1 MLWFGKQAKSSG
13 GGGDGDAIVP
23 GQLEVT
29 FDKDIAGS
37 KLDDLLKLASERS
50 STLEVFTE
58 ALGLKRE
65 MFQRLLPPEKTEAAF
80 SRDGF
85 NAVLETVFPARRK
98 LGETFAALSDD
109 ELQDAVL
116 TLVYGEGA
124 IGDRMAAFCELVP
137 KDKEHRKARRA
148 IWDLAAELLHFRDP
162 DRIPLMTRW
171 VWDVNT
177 STGALRE
184 FIRGNDSMETIPLE
198 PRPETFEGAR
208 VWFAEFLGERG
219 FYRDLPFLVDL
230 LQAHAYSDYV
240 KAMSSRIGMIDA
252 EFGAKHDPL
261 ELVLKLL
268 GIDVRTR
275 DLKEAESGEQQPTL
289 H

>member
-13 GGGDGDAIVP
+13 RGNGDAITP
-23 GQLEVT
+23 AELEVT

-37 KLDDLLKLASERS
+37 KLDELLGLLSDRGGV
-50 STLEVFTE
+50 EVVVE
-58 ALGLKRE
+58 ALSLKKQL
-65 MFQRLLPPEKTEAAF
+65 FLGLLPPEKTEAAF

-98 LGETFAALSDD
+98 LGETFAALDD
-109 ELQDAVL
+109 EGLRNLVFD
-116 TLVYGEGA
+116 LVYGDGA
-124 IGDRMAAFCELVP
+124 IGDRMVAFCELVP

-162 DRIPLMTRW
+162 ERIPLMTRW

-184 FIRGNDSMETIPLE
+184 FIRGNDSMDTIPLE
-198 PRPETFEGAR
+198 LTPEMFEGAR
-208 VWFAEFLGERG
+208 TWFAEFLGERG
-219 FYRDLPFLVDL
+219 FYRDMPFLIDL
-230 LQAHAYSDYV
+230 LQAEAYSDYV
-240 KAMSSRIGMIDA
+240 RAMSSRIGMVDA

-268 GIDVRTR
+268 GIDVRAK
-275 DLKEAESGEQQPTL
+275 DLKGSESGGQQPTL